1 MKTNRGTEFR
11 ALVAVSIKVEE
22 EFKGIIGVLF
32 KDENGNKDD
41 DAEYL
46 KEISKNITVA
56 LRQRMLFS
64 KLEEANR
71 KLKDSFRSFI
81 ALIEKI
87 IELKDPSGKVHGDNI
102 TEVTFETAK
111 RMGLE
116 EKRIEYL
123 TYAAVIY
130 GVG

>member
-1 MKTNRGTEFR
+1 MAINRDFEFI

-56 LRQRMLFS
+56 LSQRMLFN
-64 KLEEANR
+64 KLEEAN
-71 KLKDSFRSFI
+71 KK
-81 ALIEKI
+81 
-87 IELKDPSGKVHGDNI
+87 
-102 TEVTFETAK
+102 T
-111 RMGLE
+111 
-116 EKRIEYL
+116 
-123 TYAAVIY
+123 
-130 GVG
+130 

>member
-1 MKTNRGTEFR
+1 MAINRDSEFR

-32 KDENGNKDD
+32 KDENGKDD

-46 KEISKNITVA
+46 KEISKNITLA
-56 LRQRMLFS
+56 LSQRMLFN
-64 KLEEANR
+64 KLEKANR
-71 KLKDSFRSFI
+71 KLKDSFKSFI

-123 TYAAVIY
+123 TYAAMIH